1 VRYSNTVKSLTL
13 VPNPANDRVQV
24 IFESGMEVGGTLRVF
39 SLEGKLME
47 QRQLQMRRGT
57 NSLDLELTD
66 WKSGSYLVELV
77 TADGVLRQRLIRN

>member
-1 VRYSNTVKSLTL
+1 MRQTDIDGKFTFSEPVAVRYSNTVKSLTL

-57 NSLDLELTD
+57 NSLT
-66 WKSGSYLVELV
+66 W
-77 TADGVLRQRLIRN
+77 N